1 MKHSEP
7 HHDDPQPQPDP
18 PEDARRVDLGRL
30 LRALLDRNPIG
41 QETIDRVLE
50 ILIRVLSRREFL
62 ERILRSEFMRHVR
75 DMQVEITEAFGMA
88 SQGDVQDIKRRL
100 DEVNQRLAA
109 LQKTLD
115 EIVVEIDAA

>member
-1 MKHSEP
+1 
-7 HHDDPQPQPDP
+7 
-18 PEDARRVDLGRL
+18 
-30 LRALLDRNPIG
+30 
-41 QETIDRVLE
+41 
-50 ILIRVLSRREFL
+50 
-62 ERILRSEFMRHVR
+62 
-75 DMQVEITEAFGMA
+75 MA